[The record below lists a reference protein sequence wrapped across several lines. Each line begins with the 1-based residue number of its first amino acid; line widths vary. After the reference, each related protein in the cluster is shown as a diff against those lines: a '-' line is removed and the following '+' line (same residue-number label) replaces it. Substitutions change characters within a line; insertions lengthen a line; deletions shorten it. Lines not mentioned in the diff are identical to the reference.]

1 MAEMMRYTVMEDGK
15 IIRRCRVLIPESYH
29 QRSCK
34 LMINYMVDDYAKYAQ
49 TYCVDHR
56 WVLIDGNGKLHDIT
70 ETVRAAHPLGAT
82 RDR

>member
-1 MAEMMRYTVMEDGK
+1 
-15 IIRRCRVLIPESYH
+15 
-29 QRSCK
+29 
-34 LMINYMVDDYAKYAQ
+34 MVDVYAKYAQ